1 MTENFC
7 GGYDGQMRVFC
18 LQRAACIGALS
29 YLIVVSGCSPKIVTP
44 SVDIS
49 EETQAGDS
57 KSDTTEGDTVSDA
70 SAPLDV
76 IGSDIIA
83 VDMTTPDVDSIEVD
97 DAELDTLPPS
107 DIGSDAGSEDIGL
120 EDAAPGDAVLMDAD
134 SEGPLCHSFEGTIQP
149 ILDANCVQ
157 CHQGQDAALGLQ
169 LGSGDAL
176 ASLVGTSSAYNPGL
190 ILVVPHDS
198 EASFLVHKIGA
209 SPDYGITMPMLTQPL
224 SDADKEAIIAW
235 IDAGATDQV
244 YDCEG
249 EDAGSP
255 PDDITEDTEDGAAD
269 DSVGPEDSEDDLGP
283 EPDTLDDITVP
294 PIDDVGEDIDTWPGD
309 TSGDASPTEDTLPEE
324 DTVVQEDI
332 NEPPD
337 VGVEDIPLIED
348 VEADEDIQSESD
360 AQEDA
365 WAPPEFPEQATDA
378 EFAGEKTAYIENVLD
393 EDVTYVASIGA
404 PKMLLDTN
412 DGLALYDLTLES
424 LEGEFG
430 EIHVT
435 EAYGEHVLVATDS
448 GLYVLFKKMV
458 LLTSPINKL
467 LEGANIVDLS
477 TVPTDGAEDTLWL
490 ATDNALYQWE
500 DGLLSEIGG
509 GDLPTA
515 SAHLAYGALY
525 DGQPVTWVASQGWLY
540 ALFEE
545 GGQWNWSA
553 VAYDLPVSEMKVD
566 GEGRLWCISD
576 GDVVLR
582 QVDGSWEWLG
592 FPEAIKHVITG
603 VEASDVWLQAGDS
616 LYYYANGLF
625 WTIAGAQE
633 LQPVAYEG
641 SGRFLAGQ
649 DASVV
654 RVYAEEPLNAV
665 TTWEDDVAPIYE
677 AKCAMCHGPNSVAND
692 LSAMEHWVDD
702 IVNILIR
709 VKTDMPAND
718 PPLDPNL
725 TALIEA
731 WSDGGFVP

>member
-1 MTENFC
+1 MS
-7 GGYDGQMRVFC
+7 VFC
-18 LQRAACIGALS
+18 LQRAACIGALI
-29 YLIVVSGCSPKIVTP
+29 YLIVVSGCSPKVVTP

-57 KSDTTEGDTVSDA
+57 QSDTTEGDTVWDA

-76 IGSDIIA
+76 SGSDIIA
-83 VDMTTPDVDSIEVD
+83 VDMTTPDGDSMEV

-107 DIGSDAGSEDIGL
+107 DIGTDAGSEDIGL
-120 EDAAPGDAVLMDAD
+120 EDAPPGDVVLMDAD

-149 ILDANCVQ
+149 ILETHCVQ
-157 CHQGQDAALGLQ
+157 CHQGEDAALGLQ

-176 ASLVGTSSAYNPGL
+176 ASLVGIPSAYNPGL
-190 ILVVPHDS
+190 ILVVPNDS
-198 EASFLVHKIGA
+198 DASFLLHKIGA
-209 SPDYGITMPMLTQPL
+209 SPDYGITMPMLAQPL
-224 SDADKEAIIAW
+224 SDADKEAISAW

-255 PDDITEDTEDGAAD
+255 PDDVTEDAEDGAAD
-269 DSVGPEDSEDDLGP
+269 DSVGPEDTEDGLGP
-283 EPDTLDDITVP
+283 EPDASDDITVP
-294 PIDDVGEDIDTWPGD
+294 PVDDVAEDMDTWPGD
-309 TSGDASPTEDTLPEE
+309 TSGDASPAEDTLPEE
-324 DTVVQEDI
+324 DASDQEDI
-332 NEPPD
+332 DAPPD
-337 VGVEDIPLIED
+337 AAVEDVPLIED
-348 VEADEDIQSESD
+348 AEGDQDIEGESDAQED

-365 WAPPEFPEQATDA
+365 WAPPEFPEQASDA
-378 EFAGEKTAYIENVLD
+378 EFAGEKPAYIENILD
-393 EDVTYVASIGA
+393 EDVTYIASIGA
-404 PKMLLDTN
+404 PKMLLDTS

-458 LLTSPINKL
+458 LLPSPINKL

-490 ATDNALYQWE
+490 ATDNTLYQWE
-500 DGLLSEIGG
+500 DGLLSEIGD

-515 SAHLAYGALY
+515 SAQLAYGALY
-525 DGQPVTWVASQGWLY
+525 EGQPVTWVASQGWLY

-545 GGQWNWSA
+545 DGQWTWSA

-582 QVDGSWEWLG
+582 HVDGSWEWLA
-592 FPEAIKHVITG
+592 FPEPIERVLTG
-603 VEASDVWLQAGDS
+603 LEASDVWLHASGS
-616 LYYYANGLF
+616 LYHYEDGLF
-625 WTIAGAQE
+625 WIVAGAPG
-633 LQPVAYEG
+633 LKPVAYEG
-641 SGRFLAGQ
+641 TGRFLAGQ
-649 DASVV
+649 NASLV
-654 RVYAEEPLNAV
+654 RIHAEEPLNLAA
-665 TTWEDDVAPIYE
+665 TWEDDVAPIYE

-692 LSAMEHWVDD
+692 LSTMEDWIDN
-702 IVNILIR
+702 IANILIR

-718 PPLDPNL
+718 PPLEPNL